1 MPLFINTNVS
11 SINAQRQMVK
21 AGAEMDKAM
30 TRLSSGMRINSAK
43 DDAAGLAISNRQT
56 SQIRGLD
63 QAVRNANDGVSL
75 IQTAEGALG
84 ESTNILQRMR
94 ELAVQSSNG
103 IYSDADRSTLDA
115 EVKQLTK
122 ELDRIAKATSFNG
135 QNILDGSVKKVE
147 LQVGTEAGQTID
159 LKLQAVDAK
168 TLGMGSLTSDL
179 MGDEITATFDSQISL
194 TNGDL
199 LINGQSVIKDT
210 DFVGSTDT
218 VEDLLNKINENVTGV
233 TASMVVEL
241 NASGV
246 GTGVVA
252 GSGLTITL
260 TQLNGTSSTLVYTV
274 TDTKNLQE
282 FADKVNSVSGGAIS
296 ATIDDEGKLRLMAK
310 DAQTLAIS
318 GAGNTGL
325 GDTSDRGRIVLT
337 SDNGDPITIERGA
350 TGTLDKLDRLGFR
363 EIREA
368 GTLEGAALVNDDSG
382 AHEAL
387 AVGELTI
394 NGVVIDETDTDT
406 LQGKIDNIN
415 KVSDQTGV
423 IAKASSNI
431 TLDFTGYLA
440 SMAATTDQLSLNGVT
455 YDLNLSISATNTDI
469 ATAINSFKEESGVT
483 ARVTG
488 RNIVLESDRG
498 AITINAATS
507 AAGVSLIGSV
517 SGLQNIQQSMVDS
530 LGAFVQST
538 TTIATS
544 GTLTYQAGA
553 RLKLESTNGNP
564 ISIELSNDADAARLG
579 LKETNN
585 LSGGS
590 FGQSISSISID
601 TAANASKALKVIDNA
616 LNTVNDIRSNLG
628 AVNNRLDFTVS
639 NLMNV
644 SENTSA
650 ARSRITDADF
660 AAESANLSRSQV
672 LAQASQAMLAQANA
686 KPQQVLSLLR

>member
-94 ELAVQSSNG
+94 ELSVQSANG

-147 LQVGTEAGQTID
+147 LQVGTQAGQTID

-179 MGDEITATFDSQISL
+179 MGDEVTATFNSQVSL

-199 LINGQSVIKDT
+199 LINGQSVVKDI

-218 VEDLLNKINENVTGV
+218 VEDLLNKINTNVQGV

-241 NASGV
+241 NASNV
-246 GTGVVA
+246 GTGVADSA
-252 GSGLTITL
+252 GTTITL
-260 TQLNGTSSTLVYTV
+260 TKLNGGTSVFNV
-274 TDTKNLQE
+274 ADTKSLQE

-296 ATIDDEGKLRLMAK
+296 ATIDDKGLLHLMAK
-310 DAQTLAIS
+310 DAQTLAV
-318 GAGNTGL
+318 GAAGNTGI

-350 TGTLDKLDRLGFR
+350 TGSLDKLDRLGFR
-363 EIREA
+363 EIRKA
-368 GTLEGAALVNDDSG
+368 GTIEGAALVNDSTG

-394 NGVVIDETDTDT
+394 NGVVIDETDTNT

-423 IAKASSNI
+423 TAKASSNVTI
-431 TLDFTGYLA
+431 DFTGYLA
-440 SMAATTDQLSLNGVT
+440 SLAATNDQLSLNGVT

-469 ATAINSFKEESGVT
+469 AAAINSFKEESGVT

-488 RNIVLESDRG
+488 RNLVLESDRG
-498 AITINAATS
+498 AITINAVTS
-507 AAGVSLIGSV
+507 AAGVSLLGTI

-530 LGAFVQST
+530 TAAFVVST
-538 TTIATS
+538 TALSTSATLS
-544 GTLTYQAGA
+544 YQSGA
-553 RLKLESTNGNP
+553 RLKLESINGNP

-579 LKETNN
+579 LRETNN

-616 LNTVNDIRSNLG
+616 LNTVNDIRSQLG

>member
-30 TRLSSGMRINSAK
+30 SRLSSGMRINSAK

-122 ELDRIAKATSFNG
+122 ELDRIAKSTSFNG
-135 QNILDGSVKKVE
+135 QNILDGSVKKVA

-159 LKLQAVDAK
+159 LKLQSVDAK

-179 MGDEITATFDSQISL
+179 MGDEITATFDSQVSL

-199 LINGQSVIKDT
+199 LINGQSVIQDT

-218 VEDLLNKINENVTGV
+218 VESLLNKINANVKGV

-241 NASGV
+241 NASNV
-246 GTGVVA
+246 GTGVADSA
-252 GSGLTITL
+252 GTTITL
-260 TQLNGTSSTLVYTV
+260 TKLNGATSVFNV
-274 TDTKNLQE
+274 ADTKNLQE

-296 ATIDDEGKLRLMAK
+296 ATIDDKGLLHLMAK
-310 DAQTLAIS
+310 DAQTLAV
-318 GAGNTGL
+318 GAAGNTGI

-350 TGTLDKLDRLGFR
+350 TGSLDKLDRLGFR
-363 EIREA
+363 EIRKP
-368 GTLEGAALVNDDSG
+368 GTIEGAALVNDSSG

-394 NGVVIDETDTDT
+394 NGVVISETDTNT
-406 LQGKIDNIN
+406 LQGKINNIN

-423 IAKASSNI
+423 IAKASSSVTI
-431 TLDFTGYLA
+431 DFTGYVSSNVTSTLDNIV
-440 SMAATTDQLSLNGVT
+440 MNGT
-455 YDLNLSISATNTDI
+455 IYDLGLAVSATNTDI
-469 ATAINSFKEESGVT
+469 ATAINTFKEESGIT
-483 ARVTG
+483 ARV
-488 RNIVLESDRG
+488 
-498 AITINAATS
+498 
-507 AAGVSLIGSV
+507 
-517 SGLQNIQQSMVDS
+517 
-530 LGAFVQST
+530 
-538 TTIATS
+538 
-544 GTLTYQAGA
+544 
-553 RLKLESTNGNP
+553 
-564 ISIELSNDADAARLG
+564 
-579 LKETNN
+579 
-585 LSGGS
+585 
-590 FGQSISSISID
+590 
-601 TAANASKALKVIDNA
+601 
-616 LNTVNDIRSNLG
+616 
-628 AVNNRLDFTVS
+628 
-639 NLMNV
+639 
-644 SENTSA
+644 
-650 ARSRITDADF
+650 
-660 AAESANLSRSQV
+660 
-672 LAQASQAMLAQANA
+672 
-686 KPQQVLSLLR
+686 